1 MKAGYS
7 MKTRLATVLGLTR
20 ARRWALALSIAAILP
35 LTPRAVD
42 AQRGGAGVGPPSTA
56 AEQEDARLPNGKLQ
70 RDEILKAE
78 HEQNLKDA
86 AQLVELSEQLKE
98 ELEKNDRFVV
108 SMSTVKK
115 TDDIEK
121 LVRKIRSRLRHN

>member
-1 MKAGYS
+1 M
-7 MKTRLATVLGLTR
+7 TIRVNE
-20 ARRWALALSIAAILP
+20 ARVWRRSALVFLIAAILP
-35 LTPRAVD
+35 LAPRAVE
-42 AQRGGAGVGPPSTA
+42 AQRGGVNPNPTA
-56 AEQEDARLPNGKLQ
+56 EPQEDIRLPNGKSQ

-108 SMSTVKK
+108 SMSSVKK

>member
-1 MKAGYS
+1 MKLRFGRCAPV
-7 MKTRLATVLGLTR
+7 M
-20 ARRWALALSIAAILP
+20 SIAAIVSLVLMQGQGSARAP
-35 LTPRAVD
+35 ADGTQDTPQPTSR
-42 AQRGGAGVGPPSTA
+42 S
-56 AEQEDARLPNGKLQ
+56 QEDGARLPNGKLQ

-98 ELEKNDRFVV
+98 DLERNDRYVLSV
-108 SMSTVKK
+108 STLKK

-121 LVRKIRSRLRHN
+121 LVKKIRARMRHN

>member
-1 MKAGYS
+1 MKLRLGRCALVFS
-7 MKTRLATVLGLTR
+7 MAAMISLVCLQDQGSAR
-20 ARRWALALSIAAILP
+20 ASAASP
-35 LTPRAVD
+35 P
-42 AQRGGAGVGPPSTA
+42 QRGAQDPGQPPSRSQDEGT
-56 AEQEDARLPNGKLQ
+56 RLPNGKLQ

-98 ELEKNDRFVV
+98 DLEKNDRFVL
-108 SMSTVKK
+108 SMSTLKK

-121 LVRKIRSRLRHN
+121 LVKKIRSRMRHN

>member
-1 MKAGYS
+1 MKYRFGRCALVLS
-7 MKTRLATVLGLTR
+7 MAAMISLVCFERLSSAR
-20 ARRWALALSIAAILP
+20 APA
-35 LTPRAVD
+35 
-42 AQRGGAGVGPPSTA
+42 GGASVVEGAQDVPPPTSRSQDDGV
-56 AEQEDARLPNGKLQ
+56 RLPNGKLQ

-98 ELEKNDRFVV
+98 DLEKNDRYVL
-108 SMSTVKK
+108 SMSTLKK

-121 LVRKIRSRLRHN
+121 LVKKIRSRMRHN

>member
-1 MKAGYS
+1 MKLRFGRCALVLS
-7 MKTRLATVLGLTR
+7 LAAAVSLICLNGLG
-20 ARRWALALSIAAILP
+20 S
-35 LTPRAVD
+35 TPQVPGQQDYPQSPSRSQD
-42 AQRGGAGVGPPSTA
+42 DGV
-56 AEQEDARLPNGKLQ
+56 RLPNGKLQ

-98 ELEKNDRFVV
+98 DLEKNDAYVL
-108 SMSTVKK
+108 SMSTLKK

-121 LVRKIRSRLRHN
+121 LVKKIRSRMRRN

>member
-1 MKAGYS
+1 MKAGSS
-7 MKTRLATVLGLTR
+7 MKILFCRG
-20 ARRWALALSIAAILP
+20 ALALSIAALLASVP
-35 LTPRAVD
+35 WVVV
-42 AQRGGAGVGPPSTA
+42 AQRGPSQGPDAGQQDT
-56 AEQEDARLPNGKLQ
+56 RLPNGKLQ
-70 RDEILKAE
+70 RDEILKIE

-108 SMSTVKK
+108 SMATVKK

-121 LVRKIRSRLRHN
+121 LVRKIRSRLRRN